1 MERKENSGKDKQV
14 ALKIHEGHE
23 ADDERVNGL
32 SLIVLNYLHISWYY
46 TLFKLVLCSCSFR
59 SEFYTNKT
67 YNNNYRFGKSN
78 NRRKIEKMEEDEG
91 GRIISEYKAWMKE
104 SDWKRIKDN
113 WVKHR

>member
-14 ALKIHEGHE
+14 GLTIHE

-32 SLIVLNYLHISWYY
+32 SLIVFNYLHISWYY
-46 TLFKLVLCSCSFR
+46 TLFKLVLCSSYSFR

-91 GRIISEYKAWMKE
+91 GRIISEYKAWIKE
-104 SDWKRIKDN
+104 SGWKKIKDN
-113 WVKHR
+113 LVKHR